1 MHKGR
6 MELVGWRS
14 THQREARRTGGE
26 GGKQSCVAPVAMD
39 EPMMGGWDPGV
50 RWDQGVDGSGEGGPT
65 EPREVEA
72 SPQQVAYVVA
82 KKKKSVCGRKNVC
95 RREKE

>member
-1 MHKGR
+1 VHKGR

-50 RWDQGVDGSGEGGPT
+50 RWDQGVTPAFPKKTKCITICMSGSSFMHIVT
-65 EPREVEA
+65 YKWI
-72 SPQQVAYVVA
+72 Q
-82 KKKKSVCGRKNVC
+82 K
-95 RREKE
+95 